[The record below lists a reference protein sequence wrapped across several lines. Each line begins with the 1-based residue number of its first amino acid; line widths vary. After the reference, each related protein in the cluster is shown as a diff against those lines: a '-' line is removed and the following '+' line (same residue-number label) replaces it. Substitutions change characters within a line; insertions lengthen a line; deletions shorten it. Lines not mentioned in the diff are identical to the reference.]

1 MNHRLAQEALR
12 QAASRV
18 KTGVRQG
25 VDALV
30 EQETAPLR
38 ARMAELEA
46 RVERLERLLGERQAG
61 RPAALDRDAV

>member
-1 MNHRLAQEALR
+1 MNNRLAQEALK

-25 VDALV
+25 VDTLV

-38 ARMAELEA
+38 SRIAELEA
-46 RVERLERLLGERQAG
+46 RVERLERRLGERQDTF
-61 RPAALDRDAV
+61 DRDAV

>member
-1 MNHRLAQEALR
+1 MNNRLAQEAIR

-25 VDALV
+25 VDTLV

-38 ARMAELEA
+38 ARIAELEA
-46 RVERLERLLGERQAG
+46 RVDRLERRLGERSSDTF
-61 RPAALDRDAV
+61 DRDAV